1 MVINAHARTATDRL
15 VVPLGRHLARMGATP
30 DGLTTFGVLG
40 TVAGAGV
47 VVAGQH
53 LVGAAVMAVATATD
67 ALDGTVARVSGRVSR
82 WGSFYD
88 SVADRVSDAV
98 LFGAA
103 LWLARDDPALFVVA
117 LVALATATLTSY
129 IRAKAESVGWQATVG
144 LLERPERVI
153 ILIVGIGVGLLPLA
167 LWVLAAGGMITV
179 VQRLRVVR
187 RQATARDR

>member
-1 MVINAHARTATDRL
+1 MVINAYARTATDRL
-15 VVPLGRHLARMGATP
+15 VVPVGRRLARMGATP

-40 TVAGAGV
+40 TFAGAGV

-53 LVGAAVMAVATATD
+53 LAGALVLAVATATD
-67 ALDGTVARVSGRVSR
+67 ALDGTVARISGRVSR

-103 LWLARDDPALFVVA
+103 LWLVRDDGVLFVAA

-153 ILIVGIGVGLLPLA
+153 ILILGIGLGLLPLA
-167 LWVLAAGGMITV
+167 LWTLAVGGLVTVAQRLAA
-179 VQRLRVVR
+179 VR
-187 RQATARDR
+187 RQAGGE